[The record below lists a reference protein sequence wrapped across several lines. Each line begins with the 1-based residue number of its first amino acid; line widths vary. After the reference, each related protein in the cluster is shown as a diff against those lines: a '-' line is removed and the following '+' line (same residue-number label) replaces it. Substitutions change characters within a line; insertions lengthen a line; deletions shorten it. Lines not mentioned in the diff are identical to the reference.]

1 MSQAFKL
8 FRLQQIDSQLDKSQQ
23 RLYEIELALKDD
35 SLLRTTR
42 NEVQEA
48 EIEYQAALKQLKN
61 LEQQS
66 STQRIKIE
74 ETENALYSGKI
85 KNPKELQDLQ
95 NELMALKRY
104 LTVLEDRQ
112 LEAMIEL
119 EEKESALHAVR
130 QKYME
135 TSSEFDRRR
144 SELSREKDL
153 LANEITR
160 QESERAAISESIPMD
175 QLELYEQ
182 LRLQRGGIA
191 VARIVDRTC
200 SACGST
206 LSTALFS
213 RAQNPNLITRCSTCN
228 RILYFG

>member
-8 FRLQQIDSQLDKSQQ
+8 FRLQQIDSQLDRSRQ
-23 RLYEIELALKDD
+23 RLHEIERALEDD
-35 SLLRTTR
+35 SLLRTSQI
-42 NEVQEA
+42 ELQDI
-48 EIEYQAALKQLKN
+48 EIEYQTALKQLKN

-66 STQRIKIE
+66 SAQRIKIE
-74 ETENALYSGKI
+74 ETENALYGGKI

-95 NELMALKRY
+95 NESMALKRY
-104 LTVLEDRQ
+104 LAVLEDRQ

-119 EEKESALHAVR
+119 EEKELALRLAR
-130 QKYME
+130 QRHME
-135 TSSEFDRRR
+135 TLAEFERRR
-144 SELSREKDL
+144 SELAREKEIL
-153 LANEITR
+153 INEITR
-160 QESERAAISESIPMD
+160 QESERAAVSESIPPD
-175 QLELYEQ
+175 QFELYEQ

-206 LSTALFS
+206 LSTSLFS
-213 RAQNPNLITRCSTCN
+213 QAQNPNFITRCSTCN